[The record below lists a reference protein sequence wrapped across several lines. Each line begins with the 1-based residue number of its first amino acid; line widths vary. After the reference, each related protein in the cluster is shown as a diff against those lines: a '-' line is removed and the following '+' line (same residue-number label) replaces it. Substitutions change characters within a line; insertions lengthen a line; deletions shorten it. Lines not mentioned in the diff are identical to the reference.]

1 MKTVIG
7 INFKVIIITTLVFL
21 FGINW
26 LSAKEKTSK
35 TLVDKKFNISK
46 SALLRIDHKYGEV
59 NCKNWNEDAI
69 SVKVTAS
76 IEISDQDK
84 AEKIFSKIR
93 VIVEG
98 SSSEVSV
105 ETDFNDNLMGN
116 EKHNLTIKVEIF
128 MPKSVRLEMDH
139 KFGNAY
145 IEVVNG
151 VSEINSEYGTLEIG
165 SLTAENSSIEIGFGK
180 GKIQNFVA
188 GELKVNYSNFDVIES
203 KNLHVEANYSDLSV
217 DKVVTL
223 DIENEGGKLVIGQVD
238 VLQIDSKFSDCEVDL
253 LAKVLKIENEYGG
266 FKVRS
271 IQKTL
276 TNLTV
281 ENSFGAVDLYFEPGV
296 TFDFT
301 AEMSFCTLEYP
312 KDLTNVK
319 SRNVTPTES
328 SYQGTIGKGNSSGA
342 RVEIESEYG
351 GVSINMK

>member
-1 MKTVIG
+1 MKTSLGIG
-7 INFKVIIITTLVFL
+7 FKVIIITTLVFV
-21 FGINW
+21 FGISG
-26 LSAKEKTSK
+26 LSAKEKTNK

-46 SALLRIDHKYGEV
+46 GALLRINHKYGEV

-76 IEISDQDK
+76 IEISDPDK

-93 VIVEG
+93 VMVEG

-105 ETDFNDNLMGN
+105 ETDFNDNLFGN
-116 EKHNLTIKVEIF
+116 EKHNLSIKIEIF
-128 MPKSVRLEMDH
+128 MPKSVKLEMDH

-151 VSEINSEYGTLEIG
+151 VSEINSEYGSLEVG
-165 SLTAENSSIEIGFGK
+165 SLTGENSSVEIGFGN
-180 GKIQNFVA
+180 GKIQNFVS

-203 KNLHVEANYSDLSV
+203 KNLQVEANYSDLSI
-217 DKVVTL
+217 DKAVTL
-223 DIENEGGKLVIGQVD
+223 KIENEGDKLVIGQVD
-238 VLQIDSKFSDCEVDL
+238 VLQISSKFSDCEVNL
-253 LAKVLKIENEYGG
+253 LAKVLNIENEYGG

-281 ENSFGAVDLYFEPGV
+281 DNSFGAVDLYFEQGA

-312 KDLTNVK
+312 KDLTNLK

-328 SYQGTIGKGNSSGA
+328 SYLGTIGKGNNSGA

-351 GVSINMK
+351 GVSINLK